1 MHMRGIKS
9 YLNVSIRILGDRLEV
24 PFMSRGRPSVRELL
38 RQLLAL
44 RTDVTDVGEMLIN
57 RWRPLVADTSFKQS
71 ARNLAYYLAL
81 RRHDL
86 RPLQQELVPL
96 GVSSLGR
103 CEAHVLPTLDAVLA
117 TLAVIAGAGAG
128 PIPKRPLRRSFEAA
142 SENVR
147 RQATTVLGP
156 ISGPRSVR
164 IMVTLPTEAATQ
176 RSLARK
182 LIGAGTDCARIN
194 CAHDDA
200 ETWQN
205 MISNVRAAARA
216 CRRQCRILMD
226 LTGPRARTEEVLI
239 PKERSRVHLHQRL
252 LLTRDGFVDERH
264 FPFQARC
271 SLPAVFAELKP
282 GSLVSFD
289 EGRIGARVENATAEH
304 AELRVICARPCGEK
318 FRPGMALNFP
328 DTDLHISPLTEKDLA
343 DLDFIVRHADLVG
356 YSFVQR
362 AEDISGLLGEL
373 DSRRARFKRKEKL
386 GIVAKIETARAVCNL
401 PEIIVRA
408 AGRGPFGVMIARG
421 DLAVE
426 VGYLRVAEL
435 QEEILWLCEAAHVP
449 VIWATQVLE
458 TLAKKGVPTRAE
470 ISDAA
475 MAERAESVMLNKGP
489 FILEAVKALDSVLTR
504 MATHHHK
511 KTATL
516 RALHAWDRITA

>member
-1 MHMRGIKS
+1 MG
-9 YLNVSIRILGDRLEV
+9 
-24 PFMSRGRPSVRELL
+24 RGRPSVREIL

-44 RTDVTDVGEMLIN
+44 RTEVTEVGEMLTN

-71 ARNLAYYLAL
+71 AWNLAHYLAL

-86 RPLQQELVPL
+86 RPLQQALVPL

-103 CEAHVLPTLDAVLA
+103 CEAHVLPTLDAVIA
-117 TLAVIAGAGAG
+117 TLAAIAGARAAS
-128 PIPKRPLRRSFEAA
+128 IPKRPPRRSFEAA
-142 SENVR
+142 SEKLSS
-147 RQATTVLGP
+147 QATAVLGP
-156 ISGPRSVR
+156 ISGTRSAR
-164 IMVTLPTEAATQ
+164 IMVTLPTEAATEH
-176 RSLARK
+176 SWARK
-182 LIGAGTDCARIN
+182 LIAAGTDCARIN

-200 ETWQN
+200 ETWLK
-205 MISNVRAAARA
+205 MICNVRAAARGSG
-216 CRRQCRILMD
+216 RQCRILMD
-226 LTGPRARTEEVLI
+226 LTGPRARTEDVLI
-239 PKERSRVHLHQRL
+239 PKEGSRVHLQQRL
-252 LLTRDGFVDERH
+252 LLTRDGFVAPRG

-271 SLPAVFAELKP
+271 SLAAVFPELKP
-282 GSLVSFD
+282 GSLVSFN
-289 EGRIGARVENATAEH
+289 EGRIGARVEQATPER
-304 AELRVICARPCGEK
+304 AELRVIHARPQGEK

-362 AEDISGLLGEL
+362 PEDVSGLLGEL
-373 DSRRARFKRKEKL
+373 DARRARFKRKEKL

-408 AGRGPFGVMIARG
+408 AGQGPFGVMIARG

-435 QEEILWLCEAAHVP
+435 QEEILWVCEAAHVP

-475 MAERAESVMLNKGP
+475 MAEHAEGVMLNKGP

-504 MATHHHK
+504 MAAHHHK

-516 RALHAWDRITA
+516 RALHAWDHITV

>member
-1 MHMRGIKS
+1 MI
-9 YLNVSIRILGDRLEV
+9 
-24 PFMSRGRPSVRELL
+24 RGRPTVREIL

-44 RTDVTDVGEMLIN
+44 RTDVADVGEMLTN

-71 ARNLAYYLAL
+71 AVNLAHYLAL
-81 RRHDL
+81 RRYDL
-86 RPLQQELVPL
+86 RPLQQALVPL

-117 TLAVIAGAGAG
+117 TLADIVGENIES
-128 PIPKRPLRRSFEAA
+128 IPKRPPRRSFEAA
-142 SENVR
+142 SENLSR
-147 RQATTVLGP
+147 HAAAVLGP
-156 ISGPRSVR
+156 ISGPRCVR
-164 IMVTLPTEAATQ
+164 IMVTLPTEAATE
-176 RSLARK
+176 RSWARK
-182 LIGAGTDCARIN
+182 VISAGTDCVRIN

-200 ETWQN
+200 QVWQK

-216 CRRQCRILMD
+216 RGRRCRILMD
-226 LTGPRARTEEVLI
+226 LSGPRARAEEVLI
-239 PKERSRVHLHQRL
+239 PEELSRIHLDEPV
-252 LLTRDGFVDERH
+252 LLTRNGFVAQRQ
-264 FPFQARC
+264 FRFQARC
-271 SLPAVFAELKP
+271 SLAAVFSALKP
-282 GSLVSFD
+282 GVVVSFN
-289 EGRIGARVENATAEH
+289 EGRIGARVERATLER
-304 AELRVICARPCGEK
+304 AELRVTRARPRGEK
-318 FRPGMALNFP
+318 FRAGMALNFP

-362 AEDISGLLGEL
+362 AEDVSVLLGEL
-373 DSRRARFKRKEKL
+373 DARRARFKRKEKL

-426 VGYLRVAEL
+426 VGYLRIAEL
-435 QEEILWLCEAAHVP
+435 QEEILWICEAAHVP

-475 MAERAESVMLNKGP
+475 MAEGAEAVMLNKGP
-489 FILEAVKALDSVLTR
+489 FILEAVKVLDSVLTR
-504 MATHHHK
+504 MAAHHHK

-516 RALHAWDRITA
+516 RALHAWDHITA